1 VSKCAVT
8 AGLAALALSL
18 GSLPAL
24 ASAPGQGYVG
34 AALGRGHLGVDCGGT
49 NRCDNT
55 HTGGKLFGGY
65 RAANGWAGELIVVEW
80 GRARATAAIA
90 EVGIVEGLIKAR
102 GYGAAVAYH
111 APVSS
116 DWLGVLRVGALSNRA
131 QGTGVLGRASQPVS
145 ERHANLYFGL
155 GIGYR
160 LMQNL
165 SVYAAVDASRIKLMG
180 DTANTALWSLGLSA
194 AF

>member
-1 VSKCAVT
+1 MSKCAVT
-8 AGLAALALSL
+8 AALAALSL
-18 GSLPAL
+18 GSAPAL
-24 ASAPGQGYVG
+24 AGDPGQGYVG
-34 AALGRGHLGVDCGGT
+34 AALGMGHLGVDCAGT

-65 RAANGWAGELIVVEW
+65 RAANGWGGELIAVDW
-80 GRARATAAIA
+80 GRARASAAFA
-90 EVGIVEGLIKAR
+90 EVGVAEGLIKAR

-131 QGTGVLGRASQPVS
+131 QGTGVLGNASQTVS
-145 ERHANLYFGL
+145 ERHPNLYFGL

-165 SVYAAVDASRIKLMG
+165 SVDAAVDASRIKLMG

-194 AF
+194 GF

>member
-1 VSKCAVT
+1 MNKSAAT
-8 AGLAALALSL
+8 AAFVALSL
-18 GSLPAL
+18 GSPPAP
-24 ASAPGQGYVG
+24 ASEQGQGYVG
-34 AALGRGHLGVDCGGT
+34 AGLGMGHLSLDCAGT

-55 HTGGKLFGGY
+55 HTGGKVFGGY
-65 RAANGWAGELIVVEW
+65 RAANGWGGELIYVDW
-80 GRARATAAIA
+80 GRARATAAVA
-90 EVGIVEGLIKAR
+90 EVGVVEGTIKAR
-102 GYGAAVAYH
+102 GFGAAVAYH
-111 APVSS
+111 APLNG

-131 QGTGVLGRASQPVS
+131 KGTGVLGNASESVS

-160 LMQNL
+160 LMRNL
-165 SVYAAVDASRIKLMG
+165 SVDAGVDASRIKLMG